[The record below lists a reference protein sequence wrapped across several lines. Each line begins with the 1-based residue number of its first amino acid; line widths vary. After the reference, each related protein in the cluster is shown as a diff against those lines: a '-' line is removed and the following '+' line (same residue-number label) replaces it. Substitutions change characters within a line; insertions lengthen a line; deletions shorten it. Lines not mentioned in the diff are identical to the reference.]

1 MSHDCMTPMNADSE
15 PHPFFSIIVPCCQ
28 VARYVD
34 DMVASVRTQS
44 FADWECILSV
54 EESSDTT
61 EAKCRAVASA
71 DARFRVIVG
80 PKSGSPATPRN
91 RGLSLAKGRYAVWLD
106 GDDWLADGALARL
119 AAAIQ
124 AYGEPEA
131 VQGAVVE
138 CTEHADGKQRRV
150 ARHFNFAP
158 SENGCILVAGEAMVR
173 FAHRPTFAW
182 PMASLTVC
190 RIDFLRANGL
200 LFVPGLRHEDEEWT
214 PRVLT
219 LAPRLLV
226 LDADLYVYRR
236 RAGSVMTSETADE
249 ACAHAATVT
258 RSLLLFF
265 AVRRLPHPVARAWA
279 RLVLSFFFDHLFFR
293 DGRPGAPAARLRG
306 DCLRRILEKGGRRAY
321 LKLTRHAGLPKRL
334 AAPFVLLCGFHPL
347 LDLPARAYFRFL
359 YYPLVL
365 WRHRRRAAPGTA
377 PGHPDARERV
387 PPLSR

>member
-34 DMVASVRTQS
+34 DMVASVRRQS

-61 EAKCRAVASA
+61 AAKCRAVAAA

-124 AYGEPEA
+124 AHGEPEA

-150 ARHFNFAP
+150 ARHFNFTP

-236 RAGSVMTSETADE
+236 RAGSVTTSERLEE
-249 ACAHAATVT
+249 ACQHTAVVA
-258 RSLLLFF
+258 RSLLFF
-265 AVRRLPHPVARAWA
+265 FSERRLPRPVARAWA
-279 RLVLSFFFDHLFFR
+279 RLVLSFFFERVFFR
-293 DGRPGAPAARLRG
+293 TSDALPAHVRTA
-306 DCLRRILEKGGRRAY
+306 CLRRVLEKGGRRAY
-321 LKLTRHAGLPKRL
+321 LKLTRHAGFPKKL
-334 AAPFVLLCGFHPL
+334 AAPLVLICGIHPL
-347 LDLPARAYFRFL
+347 LDLPARAYFKYL

-365 WRHRRRAAPGTA
+365 WRVRRR
-377 PGHPDARERV
+377 
-387 PPLSR
+387 S

>member
-1 MSHDCMTPMNADSE
+1 MNADSE
-15 PHPFFSIIVPCCQ
+15 LHPFFSIVAPCCN

-34 DMVASVRTQS
+34 DMVSSVRGQS

-54 EESSDTT
+54 EESDDAT
-61 EAKCRAVASA
+61 EAKCRAVAAA

-91 RGLSLAKGRYAVWLD
+91 RGLEIARGRYVLWLD
-106 GDDWLADGALARL
+106 GDDWLADEALARL
-119 AAAIQ
+119 AAALR
-124 AYGEPEA
+124 AHGEPEA
-131 VQGAVVE
+131 AQGAVVE
-138 CTEHADGKQRRV
+138 CAEDADGRQRTV

-158 SENGCILVAGEAMVR
+158 SDNGRILVAGEAMVR

-236 RAGSVMTSETADE
+236 RAGSVMTSERLEE
-249 ACAHAATVT
+249 ACLHTAAASH
-258 RSLLLFF
+258 SLLLFF
-265 AVRRLPHPVARAWA
+265 AAHRFPEPVARAWA
-279 RLVLSFFFDHLFFR
+279 RLVLSFFFERVFFR
-293 DGRPGAPAARLRG
+293 TSDALPATVRTA
-306 DCLRRILEKGGRRAY
+306 CLRRVLEKGGRRAY
-321 LKLTRHAGLPKRL
+321 LKLTRHAGFPKKL
-334 AAPFVLLCGFHPL
+334 AAPLVLLCGIHPL
-347 LDLPARAYFRFL
+347 LDLPARAYFRYL
-359 YYPLVL
+359 YYPLIL
-365 WRHRRRAAPGTA
+365 WRIRRRRGL
-377 PGHPDARERV
+377 PDG
-387 PPLSR
+387 